1 MRLAAVVVSVGVAA
15 SAWAGTALERIE
27 VVRTGPLAVRLH
39 LSAPV
44 TSVAKT
50 LPPDGTRPDRIYLD
64 LPDTSAAGVPA
75 EVIGAESLL
84 RVRAAQFDLST
95 TRVVLDLAS
104 AVPFVVRPDGR
115 TITIE
120 LAPPAAALV
129 PPQAPSPPAS
139 PAPPQVTAVPET
151 IPVPQQIAPRPQRLV
166 VLDPGHGGND
176 PGATGISGVM
186 EKTITLDLAKRV
198 ATLLANKSLDVV
210 LTRERDT
217 YMTIDERVA
226 RATDAAVF
234 VSLHA
239 NAAADPTL
247 SGVEVFYGGGVET
260 TAAGA
265 HSPLR
270 LGQDVRR
277 SILRRVGDVRT
288 TVRPGTF
295 AVLTRNAVPSVLV
308 EIGYLTNPN
317 DAVRLQTESYRAQV
331 AQAIAD
337 AAARFVRAPTEVA
350 TR

>member
-15 SAWAGTALERIE
+15 SAWAGTTLERIE
-27 VVRTGPLAVRLH
+27 VLRTGPPAVRLH

-44 TSVAKT
+44 ATVGKT
-50 LPPDGTRPDRIYLD
+50 LPPDAARPDRIYLD
-64 LPDTSAAGVPA
+64 LPDTHLAAVPA
-75 EVIGAESLL
+75 ELAGVDQLL
-84 RVRAAQFDLST
+84 RVRAGQFDLAT

-104 AVPFVVRPDGR
+104 AVPFVVRPDGN

-120 LAPPAAALV
+120 LAPPTPLA
-129 PPQAPSPPAS
+129 
-139 PAPPQVTAVPET
+139 TARPET
-151 IPVPQQIAPRPQRLV
+151 VPVPADIAPRTARVV

-198 ATLLANKSLDVV
+198 AALLANDSLAVV
-210 LTRERDT
+210 LTRDRDT

-226 RATDAAVF
+226 RAPDAAVF

-260 TAAGA
+260 VAAAGA
-265 HSPLR
+265 PQSPSR
-270 LGQDVRR
+270 LGRDVER
-277 SILRRVGDVRT
+277 SIRKRVGAVRT

-317 DAVRLQTESYRAQV
+317 DAVRLQTENYRAQL

-337 AAARFVRAPTEVA
+337 AATRFVRAPTEVA

>member
-15 SAWAGTALERIE
+15 SARAGMTSGTTLERIE
-27 VVRTGPLAVRLH
+27 VVPTGPPAVRLH

-44 TSVAKT
+44 AAVAKT
-50 LPPDGTRPDRIYLD
+50 LPPDGARPDRIYLD
-64 LPDTSAAGVPA
+64 LPDTHVAGVPA
-75 EVIGAESLL
+75 DMAGVDPVL
-84 RVRAAQFDLST
+84 RVRTGQFDLST
-95 TRVVLDLAS
+95 TRVVLDVAS
-104 AVPFVVRPDGR
+104 AVPFVVRSEGN

-120 LAPPAAALV
+120 LAPPA
-129 PPQAPSPPAS
+129 PPATAR
-139 PAPPQVTAVPET
+139 PEAVP
-151 IPVPQQIAPRPQRLV
+151 VPTQIAPRPARVV

-198 ATLLANKSLDVV
+198 AALLSNDAMEVV
-210 LTRERDT
+210 LTRDGDT
-217 YMTIDERVA
+217 YMTIDDRVA
-226 RATDAAVF
+226 RAADAAVF

-260 TAAGA
+260 AAAGA
-265 HSPLR
+265 HSPVR
-270 LGQDVRR
+270 LGKDVER
-277 SILRRVGDVRT
+277 SILRRVHNVRT

-317 DAVRLQTESYRAQV
+317 DAVRLQTESYRAQL

-337 AAARFVRAPTEVA
+337 AATRFVRAPTEVA

>member
-1 MRLAAVVVSVGVAA
+1 
-15 SAWAGTALERIE
+15 
-27 VVRTGPLAVRLH
+27 
-39 LSAPV
+39 
-44 TSVAKT
+44 
-50 LPPDGTRPDRIYLD
+50 
-64 LPDTSAAGVPA
+64 
-75 EVIGAESLL
+75 
-84 RVRAAQFDLST
+84 
-95 TRVVLDLAS
+95 VLDLAS
-104 AVPFVVRPDGR
+104 AVPFVMRPDGN

-120 LAPPAAALV
+120 LAP
-129 PPQAPSPPAS
+129 AS
-139 PAPPQVTAVPET
+139 PVVAQPET
-151 IPVPQQIAPRPQRLV
+151 VPVPADVAPRTARVV

-176 PGATGISGVM
+176 PGATGISGIV

-198 ATLLANKSLDVV
+198 AALLASDAMDVV
-210 LTRERDT
+210 LTRDRDT

-260 TAAGA
+260 AAAGV

-270 LGQDVRR
+270 LGQDVER
-277 SILRRVGDVRT
+277 SILRRVGGVRT

-295 AVLTRNAVPSVLV
+295 AVLTRNAVPSVLI

-337 AAARFVRAPTEVA
+337 AATGFVRAPSEVA

>member
-1 MRLAAVVVSVGVAA
+1 
-15 SAWAGTALERIE
+15 
-27 VVRTGPLAVRLH
+27 
-39 LSAPV
+39 
-44 TSVAKT
+44 
-50 LPPDGTRPDRIYLD
+50 
-64 LPDTSAAGVPA
+64 
-75 EVIGAESLL
+75 LL

-120 LAPPAAALV
+120 LAPPAAAPV
-129 PPQAPSPPAS
+129 PPAA
-139 PAPPQVTAVPET
+139 PAPPQVTAMPET
-151 IPVPQQIAPRPQRLV
+151 IPVPERIAPAQRLV

-186 EKTITLDLAKRV
+186 EKTITLDIAKRV
-198 ATLLANKSLDVV
+198 ATLLAGNSVDVV
-210 LTRERDT
+210 LTREQDT
-217 YMTIDERVA
+217 YVTIDERVA

-270 LGQDVRR
+270 LGQDVQR
-277 SILRRVGDVRT
+277 SIRRRVGSVRT

-295 AVLTRNAVPSVLV
+295 AVLTRNAVPGVLV
-308 EIGYLTNPN
+308 EIGYLTNPT
-317 DAVRLQTESYRAQV
+317 DAIRLQTEGYRAQL
-331 AQAIAD
+331 ARAIAD
-337 AAARFVRAPTEVA
+337 AATRFVRAPTEVA

>member
-44 TSVAKT
+44 TTVAKT
-50 LPPDGTRPDRIYLD
+50 LPADGTRPDRIYLD

-120 LAPPAAALV
+120 LAPPASAVV
-129 PPQAPSPPAS
+129 PPQAPSPPAV
-139 PAPPQVTAVPET
+139 PAPPQVTAVPDT

-198 ATLLANKSLDVV
+198 AALLANSSLDVV
-210 LTRERDT
+210 LTREHDT
-217 YMTIDERVA
+217 YDDRQA
-226 RATDAAVF
+226 RRARDGRGG
-234 VSLHA
+234 LHLAA
-239 NAAADPTL
+239 NAAAD
-247 SGVEVFYGGGVET
+247 
-260 TAAGA
+260 
-265 HSPLR
+265 
-270 LGQDVRR
+270 RR
-277 SILRRVGDVRT
+277 
-288 TVRPGTF
+288 
-295 AVLTRNAVPSVLV
+295 
-308 EIGYLTNPN
+308 
-317 DAVRLQTESYRAQV
+317 
-331 AQAIAD
+331 
-337 AAARFVRAPTEVA
+337 
-350 TR
+350 

>member
-15 SAWAGTALERIE
+15 SAWAGATLERIE
-27 VVRTGPLAVRLH
+27 VVQTGPPAVRLH

-44 TSVAKT
+44 ATVAKT
-50 LPPDGTRPDRIYLD
+50 LAPDGARPDRIYLD
-64 LPDTSAAGVPA
+64 LPDTHLAGVPA
-75 EVIGAESLL
+75 EVAGVDPLL
-84 RVRAAQFDLST
+84 RVRAGQFDLAT

-104 AVPFVVRPDGR
+104 AVPFVVRPDGN

-120 LAPPAAALV
+120 LAP
-129 PPQAPSPPAS
+129 APPPA
-139 PAPPQVTAVPET
+139 TARPDTV
-151 IPVPQQIAPRPQRLV
+151 PVPANIAPRAPRVV

-198 ATLLANKSLDVV
+198 AALLASDAMEVV
-210 LTRERDT
+210 LTRDRDT

-226 RATDAAVF
+226 RAADAAVF

-260 TAAGA
+260 AAAGA
-265 HSPLR
+265 YSPVR
-270 LGQDVRR
+270 LGKDVER
-277 SILRRVGDVRT
+277 SILRWVSGVRT

-295 AVLTRNAVPSVLV
+295 AVLTRNTVPSVLV

-317 DAVRLQTESYRAQV
+317 DAVRLQTETYRAEV

-337 AAARFVRAPTEVA
+337 AAKRFVRAPTAVA